1 MREDLV
7 AKLRKIIVN
16 DLFVEIAEN
25 DIGLDDGLRTVVGL
39 DSVGFVELRVL
50 CEQRFN
56 VEIND
61 NDYTPENFTSIRL
74 LATLIDRLQGRGIGA
89 NARQLRLCSPR
100 LRVADSE
107 KFTVRQPQKNC
118 RLALKRRGG
127 GNTLP

>member
-61 NDYTPENFTSIRL
+61 NDYTAENFTSIRL
-74 LATLIDRLQGRGIGA
+74 LANLIDRLQA
-89 NARQLRLCSPR
+89 
-100 LRVADSE
+100 
-107 KFTVRQPQKNC
+107 QKT
-118 RLALKRRGG
+118 AV
-127 GNTLP
+127 